1 MNINIDRK
9 NIHLKTFDYSSKDW
23 AFFITICCN
32 DKQTH
37 FSTKVIAQFISSEVE
52 NRNRIDSAKIFCYTI
67 MPDHLHIVMKLGE
80 HYERD
85 LMKWISAFKSYT
97 AKFVKENFGVTA
109 LWQKNFYEHI
119 IRSDE
124 ALEDTIVYV
133 LENPVRKRLVK
144 RWDNY
149 AFSRL
154 YE

>member
-1 MNINIDRK
+1 
-9 NIHLKTFDYSSKDW
+9 
-23 AFFITICCN
+23 
-32 DKQTH
+32 
-37 FSTKVIAQFISSEVE
+37 
-52 NRNRIDSAKIFCYTI
+52 
-67 MPDHLHIVMKLGE
+67 MPDHLHIVMKLGK

-97 AKFVKENFGVTA
+97 AKYVIENFGVTA

-119 IRSDE
+119 IRTDE

-144 RWDNY
+144 RWNDY